1 MVGRGVLLEC
11 LDSPDVK
18 KILMVNRRHIDID
31 NPKLHEHIVEDF
43 FNLKDQKP
51 DLKDYDACFFCAG
64 STSVGKTEEEYSRL
78 TLDLTCNFGE
88 AFIKES
94 PDSVFCLVTGTGSD
108 STEKGK
114 VMWAR
119 IKGKTENAIS
129 NMGFKS
135 SYMFRPGYI
144 QPLRGIKSKTKL
156 YAAMYTVF
164 SPLYWLILKH
174 ISNSATNTTAM
185 GKAMINAV
193 LKQPEIRILNN
204 REINKL
210 AKD

>member
-11 LDSPDVK
+11 LDSPEVNK
-18 KILMVNRRHIDID
+18 VLMVNRRHIDID
-31 NPKLHEHIVEDF
+31 NPKLQELIIEDF
-43 FNLKDQKP
+43 LNLKDQKL

-64 STSVGKTEEEYSRL
+64 STSVGKTEEEYSKL

-94 PDSVFCLVTGTGSD
+94 PDSVFCLVSGAGTD
-108 STEKGK
+108 STEKGR

-119 IKGKTENAIS
+119 VKGKTENAIS

-156 YAAMYTVF
+156 YSAMYAIFT
-164 SPLYWLILKH
+164 PLYWLILKH
-174 ISNSATNTTAM
+174 IPSSSTNTTAIGM
-185 GKAMINAV
+185 AMINAV
-193 LKQPEIRILNN
+193 IKQPEFRILHS